1 MFKPLK
7 PISSELWNNLWKL
20 ETCFNPF
27 QWMVRNSNVLLREE
41 ADIHI
46 INLPFIS
53 SCFPHNS
60 SKNFYSIPKE
70 ITLLALIQVVW
81 QFSIASKIQDVW
93 QGKGIAFSF
102 FIKLC
107 TNDNINYLQTANME
121 FEKLFLFFWLLS
133 SWTDIKIW
141 DRFWESWLQTHKY
154 FRSILQ
160 DHLLT

>member
-1 MFKPLK
+1 MFC
-7 PISSELWNNLWKL
+7 SEKKQ
-20 ETCFNPF
+20 EFI
-27 QWMVRNSNVLLREE
+27 LL
-41 ADIHI
+41 I
-46 INLPFIS
+46 FIS

-81 QFSIASKIQDVW
+81 QFSIASKLSDNFPLHPRSKMSDR
-93 QGKGIAFSF
+93 GKELHFLF

-141 DRFWESWLQTHKY
+141 ERFWESWLQTHKY